1 MKVMVNGIHM
11 NFEISGKEGAPVV
24 VLSHSLGSDMAMWNP
39 QTGPLK
45 PIYRI
50 LRYDTR
56 GHGGS
61 DAPKGAYTLDQL
73 GEDALGLLD
82 SLSLEAVHWVG
93 LSMGGM
99 IGQYMALNHA
109 DRLRSLALC
118 DTAATIPPEAQP
130 VWEERLHLVRK
141 AGMQALVDATL
152 ERWFT
157 SPYLSQDPP
166 EVKLIRKHFLATPVS
181 GYIGC
186 SEAIRGLH
194 YLERLSEIRLPT
206 LIMVGE
212 EDQGTP
218 VAASRAMHERIP
230 DSRLVVLPSSAHLSN
245 IEQADAFNEALMDFL
260 SAL

>member
-1 MKVMVNGIHM
+1 MKVMVNGIHVTY
-11 NFEISGKEGAPVV
+11 EISGKEGAPVV

-45 PIYRI
+45 PYYRV

-61 DAPKGAYTLDQL
+61 DAPKGPYTLDQL
-73 GEDALGLLD
+73 GEDARGLLD
-82 SLSLEAVHWVG
+82 ALSLEAVHWVG

-99 IGQYMALNHA
+99 IGQYMALSHP
-109 DRLRSLALC
+109 DRLRTLALC
-118 DTAATIPPEAQP
+118 DTTAAIPPEAQP
-130 VWEERLHLVRK
+130 VWEERLQLVRK
-141 AGMQALVDATL
+141 AGMQALVQSTL

-157 SPYLSQDPP
+157 SPYLSQNPP
-166 EVKLIRKHFLATPVS
+166 EVKLTREQFLATPVS

-186 SEAIRGLH
+186 SEAIRGIH
-194 YLERLSEIRLPT
+194 YLERLSEIRIPT

-218 VAASRAMHERIP
+218 VAASRAMHKRIP
-230 DSRLVVLPSSAHLSN
+230 DSRLVVLPSAAHLSN
-245 IEQADAFNEALMDFL
+245 IEQTDAFNEALMEFL
-260 SAL
+260 GKH

>member
-1 MKVMVNGIHM
+1 MRVMVNGIHVNYEM
-11 NFEISGKEGAPVV
+11 SGKEGAPVV
-24 VLSHSLGSDMAMWNP
+24 MLSHSLGSDMSMWNP

-45 PIYRI
+45 SHYRV

-61 DAPKGAYTLDQL
+61 DAPNGSYTLEQL

-82 SLSLEAVHWVG
+82 ALLLDAVHWVG

-99 IGQYMALNHA
+99 IGQYMALNHS
-109 DRLRSLALC
+109 DRIRKLALC
-118 DTAATIPPEAQP
+118 DTAAAIAPEAQP
-130 VWEERLHLVRK
+130 VWEERLQMVRK
-141 AGMQALVDATL
+141 GGMQALVDSTL

-157 SPYLSQDPP
+157 PPYLSQSRP
-166 EVKLIRKHFLATPVS
+166 EVKRIREHFLSTPVS

-186 SEAIRGLH
+186 SEAIRRLD

-206 LIMVGE
+206 LIVVGE

-218 VAASRAMHERIP
+218 VSASRAMHERIP
-230 DSRLVVLPSSAHLSN
+230 DSGLVILPSAAHLSN
-245 IEQADAFNEALMDFL
+245 IEQADPFNEALMEFL
-260 SAL
+260 GEH

>member
-1 MKVMVNGIHM
+1 MKVVVNGIHM
-11 NFEISGKEGAPVV
+11 NFEISGKEEAPVV

-39 QTGPLK
+39 QIGPLK
-45 PIYRI
+45 SIYGV

-73 GEDALGLLD
+73 GEDAIGLLD
-82 SLSLEAVHWVG
+82 ALSVDAVHWVG

-99 IGQYMALNHA
+99 IGQYMALNHP

-118 DTAATIPPEAQP
+118 DTAAAIPPEAQP
-130 VWEERLHLVRK
+130 VWEERLRTVRK
-141 AGMQALVDATL
+141 AGMQGLVDATL

-157 SPYLSQDPP
+157 SPYLSQNPP
-166 EVKLIRKHFLATPVS
+166 EVKLIREHFLATPVP
-181 GYIGC
+181 GYMGC

-212 EDQGTP
+212 EDEGTP

-245 IEQADAFNEALMDFL
+245 LEQTDAFNEALMEFL
-260 SAL
+260 EDH

>member
-1 MKVMVNGIHM
+1 
-11 NFEISGKEGAPVV
+11 
-24 VLSHSLGSDMAMWNP
+24 LSP
-39 QTGPLK
+39 EF
-45 PIYRI
+45 
-50 LRYDTR
+50 
-56 GHGGS
+56 
-61 DAPKGAYTLDQL
+61 PKGAYTLDQL

-99 IGQYMALNHA
+99 IGQYMALNRP

-118 DTAATIPPEAQP
+118 DTAAAIPPEAQP
-130 VWEERLHLVRK
+130 VWDERLHMVRK
-141 AGMQALVDATL
+141 AGMQALVDSTL

-157 SPYLSQDPP
+157 SPYLSQNPP
-166 EVKLIRKHFLATPVS
+166 EVKLIREHFLATPVS

-230 DSRLVVLPSSAHLSN
+230 DSRLVVLPSAAHLSN
-245 IEQADAFNEALMDFL
+245 IEQADAFNEALMEFL
-260 SAL
+260 DERGTTLNNKIT